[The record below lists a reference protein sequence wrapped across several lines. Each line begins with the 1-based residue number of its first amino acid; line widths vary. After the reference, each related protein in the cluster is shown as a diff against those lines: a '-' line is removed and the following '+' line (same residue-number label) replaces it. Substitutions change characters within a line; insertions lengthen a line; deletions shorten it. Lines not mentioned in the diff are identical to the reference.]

1 MTETQAPAP
10 AEDAAPP
17 DAGRVWPPV
26 SVVMPVLNEEAH
38 LATAVRHIL
47 AQTYA
52 GPLELVIALGPS
64 RDGTDRVA
72 RELAAGDPR
81 ITLVRNPSGRT
92 PAGLNAA
99 VRAARHDII
108 ARVDGHGLLVPGY
121 VERAVELLQST
132 GAANVGGL
140 MVAVGVSGFEQAVAR
155 AYSSRVGLGGG
166 RFHVGGEE
174 GPADS
179 VYLGVF
185 RREVLE
191 GLGGFDEHFH
201 RAQDWELNH
210 RIRSSGG
217 VVWFSPDLGVT
228 YRPRSSWV
236 DLVQQFF
243 HTGRWRREVIRQHP
257 ETVSLRYLAP
267 PTVTAA
273 VLGGT
278 VAGVVGSL
286 AGVPALRW
294 GWLAPLGY
302 GTGVVVASQLGT
314 EQLSWRA
321 RAWLPAVLATIHLG
335 WGSGFLFGRRPERPA
350 EASEPVEHEAR

>member
-1 MTETQAPAP
+1 
-10 AEDAAPP
+10 
-17 DAGRVWPPV
+17 
-26 SVVMPVLNEEAH
+26 MPVLNEEAH

-47 AQTYA
+47 EQTYA

-108 ARVDGHGLLVPGY
+108 ARVDGHGLLLPGY

-174 GPADS
+174 GPADT

-185 RREVLE
+185 RRDVLDR
-191 GLGGFDEHFH
+191 LGGYDEHYH
-201 RAQDWELNH
+201 RAQDWELNL
-210 RIRSSGG
+210 RIREAGE
-217 VVWFSPDLGVT
+217 VVWFSPDLAVT
-228 YRPRSSWV
+228 YRPRSSWTE
-236 DLVQQFF
+236 LVRQFF
-243 HTGRWRREVIRQHP
+243 STGRWRREVVRQHP
-257 ETVSLRYLAP
+257 ETLSPRYLAAP
-267 PTVTAA
+267 VVTASLLA
-273 VLGGT
+273 GT
-278 VAGVVGSL
+278 VAGL
-286 AGVPALRW
+286 AGSVLGAPVLRW
-294 GWLAPLGY
+294 GFLAPASY
-302 GTGVVVASQLGT
+302 AVGVVAAAAVEGRDLPV
-314 EQLSWRA
+314 RA
-321 RAWLPAVLATIHLG
+321 RAWLPLVLATVHVS
-335 WGSGFLFGRRPERPA
+335 WGTGFLFGRPPPPGTGRSA
-350 EASEPVEHEAR
+350 A